1 MNGQEKAGG
10 RQRSQERTLQKVPG
24 QTDLPP
30 PVFIPLSARSC
41 RAEVGEGAALP
52 AALGAWSVPAAPRAT
67 GSVR

>member
-1 MNGQEKAGG
+1 MET
-10 RQRSQERTLQKVPG
+10 EVPG
-24 QTDLPP
+24 EDVAEGPRTNRLAAPLL
-30 PVFIPLSARSC
+30 FIPLSARSC